1 MNIHEYQAKEL
12 LQKFDVAT
20 TRGRVAATLD
30 EAEQIARELGDI
42 DIVVKAQIHAG
53 GRGKG
58 SFKDGFKGGVHVRKT
73 PDEVRDVAAKML
85 GQILVT
91 HQTGP
96 AGRLVNK
103 LLVAESADI
112 AREIYFAVLLD
123 RATAAPLI
131 VASTEGG
138 VEIEAVAAKSPE
150 KIIREPIDPLA
161 GLQPYQARKLAS
173 QLGFESSQL
182 KNASKLFEGLYRT
195 FIAYDCSMIEVNPLV
210 VTNKGEVLALDAKF
224 NFDDNALYRHPEI
237 AAMRDVA
244 EEDPREVEA
253 SKHGLNYI
261 GLDGD
266 IACLVNG
273 AGLAMATMDIIKF
286 YGGEPANFLDVGG
299 GATEEQVTEALKI
312 LIADKHV
319 KAILVNIFGGIMKV
333 DIIAQGIIN
342 AAKSVKLSVPLVV
355 RLEGTNV
362 ERGKQMLKES
372 GLALIA
378 ADDLADAAQKVV
390 TARNRNSKSQIPN
403 PKFQLNSQIPIPKW
417 TLARND
423 AIWKTAHFGSRTPFY
438 QTTTRTLA
446 NTEDARQLVR
456 ASRSV
461 AANWIE
467 ADEALSKKDFLMRQK
482 FAQKKQ
488 KRAAV
493 SCAYSTRFQR
503 RMRPVL
509 ATVWQRKLASSRLSS
524 LRSSRNL
531 ATYDFSLCAFF
542 ALRFCLD
549 LA

>member
-1 MNIHEYQAKEL
+1 MNIHEHQAKEL

-58 SFKDGFKGGVHVRKT
+58 SFKNGFKGGVHVRKT
-73 PDEVRDVAAKML
+73 FDEIRDVVAKML

-91 HQTGP
+91 HQTGS

-103 LLVAESADI
+103 VLVAESADI

-150 KIIREPIDPLA
+150 KIIREPIDPLV
-161 GLQPYQARKLAS
+161 GLQPYQARKLARK
-173 QLGFESSQL
+173 LGLESSQL
-182 KNASKLFEGLYRT
+182 KNASKLFDGLYRT
-195 FIAYDCSMIEVNPLV
+195 FIAYDCSMVEVNPLV
-210 VTNKGEVLALDAKF
+210 VTKKGEVLALDAKF

-299 GATEEQVTEALKI
+299 GATEEQVTEAFKI

-342 AAKSVKLSVPLVV
+342 AAKSTRLSVPLIV

-362 ERGKQMLKES
+362 EKGKQLLKES
-372 GLALIA
+372 DVALIA
-378 ADDLADAAQKVV
+378 ADDLADAAQK
-390 TARNRNSKSQIPN
+390 A
-403 PKFQLNSQIPIPKW
+403 
-417 TLARND
+417 
-423 AIWKTAHFGSRTPFY
+423 
-438 QTTTRTLA
+438 
-446 NTEDARQLVR
+446 
-456 ASRSV
+456 V
-461 AANWIE
+461 AA
-467 ADEALSKKDFLMRQK
+467 AKGK
-482 FAQKKQ
+482 
-488 KRAAV
+488 
-493 SCAYSTRFQR
+493 
-503 RMRPVL
+503 
-509 ATVWQRKLASSRLSS
+509 
-524 LRSSRNL
+524 
-531 ATYDFSLCAFF
+531 
-542 ALRFCLD
+542 
-549 LA
+549 

>member
-20 TRGRVAATLD
+20 TRGRVATTLD
-30 EAEQIARELGDI
+30 DAEQIARELGDI

-58 SFKDGFKGGVHVRKT
+58 SFKNGFKGGVHVRKT

-85 GQILVT
+85 EQILVT

-103 LLVAESADI
+103 VLIAESADI

-182 KNASKLFEGLYRT
+182 KNASKLFQGLYRT
-195 FIAYDCSMIEVNPLV
+195 FIAYDCSMVEVNPLV
-210 VTNKGEVLALDAKF
+210 VTTKGEVLALDAKF

-237 AAMRDVA
+237 AAMRDIA

-299 GATEEQVTEALKI
+299 GATEEQVTEAFKI

-342 AAKSVKLSVPLVV
+342 AAKTVKLSVPLVV

-362 ERGKQMLKES
+362 ERGKQLLKDS
-372 GLALIA
+372 GIELIA
-378 ADDLADAAQKVV
+378 ADDLAEAAQKVV
-390 TARNRNSKSQIPN
+390 AAANSKS
-403 PKFQLNSQIPIPKW
+403 
-417 TLARND
+417 
-423 AIWKTAHFGSRTPFY
+423 
-438 QTTTRTLA
+438 
-446 NTEDARQLVR
+446 
-456 ASRSV
+456 
-461 AANWIE
+461 
-467 ADEALSKKDFLMRQK
+467 
-482 FAQKKQ
+482 
-488 KRAAV
+488 
-493 SCAYSTRFQR
+493 
-503 RMRPVL
+503 
-509 ATVWQRKLASSRLSS
+509 
-524 LRSSRNL
+524 
-531 ATYDFSLCAFF
+531 
-542 ALRFCLD
+542 
-549 LA
+549 